1 MIFVFHGFRDRFENL
16 KIAKFFLFCRKTE
29 AMQILIVED
38 EESLMES
45 MVSYLELEGFRCER
59 APDYHT
65 AVCVLD
71 KHDYLCMLI
80 DLNLPGGDGLDLVKL
95 ARENQSES
103 GIIIISARNAIEE
116 RVEGLDAGA
125 DDYLVKP
132 FHLSELVARV
142 HSVARR
148 TRMKGGEM
156 LSFGAITVSPEEHTC
171 YVNNKKVDLTRKELD
186 MLMFLMSN
194 RNRVVTKESIADY
207 LWGEYGGGYGSYDFV
222 YTHLKNL
229 RRKLQDAGCPDYVQN
244 IYGIGY
250 KFSLDNSP

>member
-1 MIFVFHGFRDRFENL
+1 
-16 KIAKFFLFCRKTE
+16 
-29 AMQILIVED
+29 MQILIVED
-38 EESLMES
+38 EASLMDS
-45 MVSYLELEGFRCER
+45 MVSYLELEGFKCER
-59 APDYHT
+59 ASDYHT

-71 KHDYLCMLI
+71 KHDYICMLI
-80 DLNLPGGDGLDLVKL
+80 DLNLPGGDGLGLVKL

-103 GIIIISARNAIEE
+103 GIIIISARNTIEQ

-132 FHLSELVARV
+132 FHLSELLARV

-148 TRMKGGEM
+148 TRMKGGEI
-156 LSFGAITVSPEEHTC
+156 LSFGVISVHPEDHTC
-171 YVNNKKVDLTRKELD
+171 FVGEKQVELTRKELD
-186 MLMFLMSN
+186 LLLFLMSN

-244 IYGIGY
+244 IYGLGY
-250 KFSLDNSP
+250 KFSLDISQ